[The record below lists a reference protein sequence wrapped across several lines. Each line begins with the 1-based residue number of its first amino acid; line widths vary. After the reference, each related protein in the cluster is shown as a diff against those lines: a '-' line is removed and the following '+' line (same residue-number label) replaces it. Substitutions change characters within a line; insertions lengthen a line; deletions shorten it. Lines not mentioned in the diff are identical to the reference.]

1 MESRKGGTQR
11 IPELDGVRGVA
22 ILMVL
27 AWHYGFCQ
35 VKMDS
40 PGWLHKAVRPLQ
52 MTWSG
57 VDLFFVLSGF
67 LITGILLEHRN
78 AGNYYKVFYVRRAC
92 RILPI
97 YIVVMGGLG
106 VLTGLGLASQEGFQ
120 WLLGHG
126 FPWWTYATFTQNF
139 AMASRGNFGAHGTG
153 VTWSLAVEEQSYL
166 CMPLLVRWCEGRRLL
181 VACVA
186 GVAIALILRIW
197 SGGFHAFV
205 LLPWRMD
212 SVLFGAIAA
221 MAVRHSGVRAVIDSH
236 GRRYA
241 FLVAGLAVAPVLSTI
256 HSGWWGAWT
265 HFWLAAFYAGFIVLV
280 CTQRNGWV
288 AGCVRQRWLM
298 VLGQISYSLYMFHQI
313 VSGLLHAGFKRQ
325 EPSLRDAGDA
335 VLTCSALAISVAAAW
350 VSYTYCESYWM
361 KWGHGFRYADGT
373 DAKDSSQAPVL
384 ERRNGPLSDPTS

>member
-1 MESRKGGTQR
+1 
-11 IPELDGVRGVA
+11 
-22 ILMVL
+22 MVL
-27 AWHYGFCQ
+27 FWHYVFCQ

-40 PGWLHKAVRPLQ
+40 PTWLHNVVRPFQ

-78 AGNYYKVFYVRRAC
+78 AGNYYQVFYLRRAY

-97 YIVVMGGLG
+97 YIVVMGVLG
-106 VLTGLGLASQEGFQ
+106 VLTGLGVASQEGFQ

-139 AMASRGNFGAHGTG
+139 AMASRGDFGGHGTG

-212 SVLFGAIAA
+212 AVLFGAIAA
-221 MAVRHSGVRAVIDSH
+221 MAVRHSGVRAVVDSH
-236 GRRYA
+236 GRRFA
-241 FLVAGLAVAPVLSTI
+241 LLVAGLAVLPVWSTI

-265 HFWLAAFYAGFIVLV
+265 HFWLAAFYAGFILFV
-280 CTQRNGWV
+280 CTQRNSSL
-288 AGCVRQRWLM
+288 AGFVRQRWLM
-298 VLGQISYSLYMFHQI
+298 LLGQISYSLYMFHQTI
-313 VSGLLHAGFKRQ
+313 SGLLHAGFKRQ

-335 VLTCSALAISVAAAW
+335 ALTCSALALSVAAAW
-350 VSYTYCESYWM
+350 LSHRYFESYWM
-361 KWGHGFRYADGT
+361 RVGHRFRYADGT
-373 DAKDSSQAPVL
+373 AAKVS
-384 ERRNGPLSDPTS
+384 